1 MILKVV
7 DLNFLVEQDSKVAK
21 STRSVIAA
29 ISGYREYNP
38 NIGYFSSDKQFLL
51 HSHCISFVYLG
62 LHFDKNYSDSYLVPQ
77 KVTSFFLTECK

>member
-29 ISGYREYNP
+29 ISAKNP
-38 NIGYFSSDKQFLL
+38 AENPAEIPL
-51 HSHCISFVYLG
+51 
-62 LHFDKNYSDSYLVPQ
+62 
-77 KVTSFFLTECK
+77 